1 MGETDLF
8 WQITLVEA
16 LLNLAIFAAAVIAYG
31 PVNILAARLRALAPV
46 PQGAASGV
54 LFGIATAIALLLPV
68 HLSGGAPTGS
78 QTVLVALAGLLAGP
92 FAALIAMLLAFLAQL
107 LPLTADGFVDT
118 FGIVTLFA
126 AAAAG
131 AVLRFVLDRLSPR
144 GETAYWHL
152 PILGAVSAALELGVQ
167 WYIQGAAAT
176 LLSVAPALLA
186 NILAI
191 TVLGTL
197 LLHEKRRYET
207 EQDLRASELRLAN
220 QARELA
226 QQAQELAAARDAA
239 EAANRAKSEFLANMS
254 HEIRT
259 PMNGIVG
266 MAGLLLGTKLDDEQ
280 RRYAETVC
288 ESGDALIAIVNDI
301 LDISKLESGRFELEH
316 IEFDLADLADKSAR
330 LLLPKA
336 REKGIDIGVFLA
348 PEAMGLFRGDPT
360 RLRQVLLNLLGNAV
374 KFTDKGGVALQI
386 HSAADRLRF
395 EVTDTGIGIAED
407 RQQRLFQKFSQID
420 SSVTR
425 RYGGTGLGLAICKQL
440 VEAMGGSIGVE
451 SEASSGSTFWFELP
465 LERSSAP
472 PSAVPFLAELGLS
485 ALVVDEVPM
494 LADITRRQLE
504 GFGLSVTTAL
514 DGLAALS
521 EIERARR
528 AGKPFAL
535 AVFDHMMPDLSG
547 DRLAERVRAL
557 SLPMKL
563 VLVTSA
569 GRDAVEI
576 PSGLD
581 AILEKPLHIEEL
593 YECLARLF
601 APERIAL
608 PRKRTSEER
617 PRSVVPVEGLYI
629 LLAEDNR
636 VNQDVA
642 QAILAKAGHRVDI
655 AENGRKA
662 VEAVRRNHYDAVLMD
677 VQMPELDGIEAVRR
691 IRSLPPPLSSV
702 HIVAMTANAMEGARE
717 EYLAAGMDD
726 YICKPIQPRLLLE
739 KLAGLSFLV
748 PAPAAPQ
755 SPSSNE
761 ELLLDEANLND
772 LMEAIDADKTI
783 EFIQVFLHDAAERL
797 VQIEHAVTVRDL
809 EAARRYAHSLVSMA
823 GTFGAMQMSGLSRR
837 LERACKTADL
847 QDAAQLVRQLTEC
860 GRETEVALQHWI
872 ARNATAVVTDTPPR
886 PTA

>member
-16 LLNLAIFAAAVIAYG
+16 LLSLAIFAAAVIAYG
-31 PVNILAARLRALAPV
+31 PVNIMAARLRALAPI
-46 PQGAASGV
+46 PLGAASGV

-68 HLSGGAPTGS
+68 HLSGGVPTGS
-78 QTVLVALAGLLAGP
+78 QTVLLALAGLLAGP
-92 FAALIAMLLAFLAQL
+92 FAALTAMVIALLAQL
-107 LPLTADGFVDT
+107 QPLVADGFVDS

-131 AVLRFVLDRLSPR
+131 AALRLALDRLPSR

-152 PILGAVSAALELGVQ
+152 PILGVLSATLELGAQ

-176 LLSVAPALLA
+176 LLSVVPALLA
-186 NILAI
+186 NILGI

-207 EQDLRASELRLAN
+207 EQHLRASELRLAN

-266 MAGLLLGTKLDDEQ
+266 MAGLLLDTKLDDEQ

-301 LDISKLESGRFELEH
+301 LDISKLESGRFELES

-374 KFTDKGGVALQI
+374 KFTEKGGVALRI
-386 HSAADRLRF
+386 LPAGDRLRF
-395 EVTDTGIGIAED
+395 EVTDTGIGIAEG
-407 RQQRLFQKFSQID
+407 RRQRLFQKFSQID

-440 VEAMGGSIGVE
+440 VEAMGGVIDVE
-451 SEASSGSTFWFELP
+451 RDASDGSTFWFELP
-465 LERSSAP
+465 LERCSAP
-472 PSAVPFLAELGLS
+472 PSAVPFLADRGLS

-494 LADITRRQLE
+494 LAEITRRQLE
-504 GFGLSVTTAL
+504 GFGLSVITVL
-514 DGLAALS
+514 DGLAALG

-535 AVFDHMMPDLSG
+535 AVFDHMMPDFAG

-569 GRDAVEI
+569 GRDAVEA
-576 PSGLD
+576 PDGLD

-601 APERIAL
+601 APEYV
-608 PRKRTSEER
+608 PSPKRVREKPSR
-617 PRSVVPVEGLYI
+617 PVVPSEGLYV

-636 VNQDVA
+636 VNQEVA

-702 HIVAMTANAMEGARE
+702 HIIAMTANAMEGARE

-739 KLAGLSFLV
+739 KLAALFLAT
-748 PAPAAPQ
+748 PAPSAPVPSAAGP
-755 SPSSNE
+755 E
-761 ELLLDEANLND
+761 MLLDEANLED
-772 LMEAIDADKTI
+772 LKDAIDADKTI
-783 EFIQVFLHDAAERL
+783 EFIAVFLHDADERL
-797 VQIEHAVTVRDL
+797 AQIEQAVAAGDL
-809 EAARRYAHSLVSMA
+809 DAARRYAHSLVSMA
-823 GTFGAMQMSGLSRR
+823 GTFGAMQMSGLARR
-837 LERACKTADL
+837 IERVCKSADMEEAPVL
-847 QDAAQLVRQLTEC
+847 AGQLAVC
-860 GRETEVALQHWI
+860 GRQTRAALQLWC
-872 ARNATAVVTDTPPR
+872 ARHTAGAVQDG
-886 PTA
+886 